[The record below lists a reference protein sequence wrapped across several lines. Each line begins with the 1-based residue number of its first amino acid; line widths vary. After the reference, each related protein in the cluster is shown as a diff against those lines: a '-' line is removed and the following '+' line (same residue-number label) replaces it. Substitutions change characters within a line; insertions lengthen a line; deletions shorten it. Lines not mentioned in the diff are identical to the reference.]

1 MEMIHKKRK
10 EKKEKKT
17 EAKPRS
23 ASAVMRRRS
32 AVCMTILVVCGAAV
46 AGKLLKVSVVDN
58 QKYETL
64 ANNYH
69 FGTMTLRANRGA
81 IYDANGTALAWSAT
95 VYNVYIDPKQY
106 QDEMDAIEKAN
117 AKKEET
123 AAKNNEEA
131 ANLVDVDQLKQSIT
145 TFLVETLGIDR
156 AELEESYTKSGRY
169 YVLKT
174 QVEKDVADEITT
186 YFDKLKL
193 SFIGEEATTRRYY
206 PQNELAAAV
215 IGFTNG
221 DGDGQYGLEYQYNDY
236 LSGVDGRIISAQSAN
251 GEEMPYRY
259 STTYDAEDGASLYLT
274 LDSTLQ
280 YYLEKSMSEMV
291 EKFEVNDRA
300 TGIIMNP
307 KTGAI
312 YAMATCP
319 SFDLN
324 NPSEIYDPV
333 VAAQLKELP
342 ESEYQDAYLEAIEK
356 QWRNKS
362 ISEINPPGSTI
373 KIVTSASAFEEN
385 LIDLNS
391 DTFFCSGYLQVQDA
405 KIGCSLR
412 SGHGSQT
419 FTQALTNSCNP
430 AFMEIGLRLGVQKFS
445 YYLQGFGLTEKTGID
460 LPGEVSSVVVPEDK
474 MTQVDLASGAYGQ
487 TNETTALELITA
499 YSAAINGGYVVEP
512 YVVDHV
518 IDSSGNTV
526 LQNTRTV
533 KRQIVSEETSQT
545 MREQLEAVV
554 SSNPSHNAYIQG
566 YRIGGKSGTAEIRA
580 TRDIEDDY
588 VASYCCFA
596 PAEDPE
602 LIMLIQAD
610 YPNPE
615 IGYYGSKVVTPYAQE
630 IMEEILPYMGFYP
643 EYTDEEA
650 KEMNVSVPLL
660 QDATLDTAKSTLEQ
674 LGLTYEVVGSG
685 SSVISQSPTTGTSIV
700 KGGKVLLYTEQN
712 ATPDLV
718 SVPNLVGM
726 TASQA
731 NETMAYYGLNYA
743 LVGAS
748 ASSEGALVKSQSVP
762 EGTQIQRGSSVT
774 LTLSAGEATD

>member
-1 MEMIHKKRK
+1 MTEEQIHSNNGSYSAENIQVLEGLEAVRKRPAMYIGDISSKGLHHLVYEVVDNSIDEALAGYCDHIEVTINEDNSITVQDNGRGIPVDYHEK
-10 EKKEKKT
+10 EKKSALEVVMTVLHAGGKFDKGSYKVSGGLHGVGVSCVNALSTHMTTQVFRNGKIYQQEYSCGHPLYSVKEVGTTDITGTRQQFWPDGSIFITTTYKYEILANRMRELAFLNAGITITLTDMREKD
-17 EAKPRS
+17 ENGVPRS
-23 ASAVMRRRS
+23 ETFHSKD
-32 AVCMTILVVCGAAV
+32 G
-46 AGKLLKVSVVDN
+46 LKEFV
-58 QKYETL
+58 
-64 ANNYH
+64 
-69 FGTMTLRANRGA
+69 R
-81 IYDANGTALAWSAT
+81 
-95 VYNVYIDPKQY
+95 YIDSSR
-106 QDEMDAIEKAN
+106 IHLFN
-117 AKKEET
+117 
-123 AAKNNEEA
+123 
-131 ANLVDVDQLKQSIT
+131 DVI
-145 TFLVETLGIDR
+145 
-156 AELEESYTKSGRY
+156 
-169 YVLKT
+169 
-174 QVEKDVADEITT
+174 
-186 YFDKLKL
+186 
-193 SFIGEEATTRRYY
+193 
-206 PQNELAAAV
+206 
-215 IGFTNG
+215 
-221 DGDGQYGLEYQYNDY
+221 Y
-236 LSGVDGRIISAQSAN
+236 LN
-251 GEEMPYRY
+251 
-259 STTYDAEDGASLYLT
+259 T
-274 LDSTLQ
+274 
-280 YYLEKSMSEMV
+280 
-291 EKFEVNDRA
+291 
-300 TGIIMNP
+300 
-307 KTGAI
+307 
-312 YAMATCP
+312 
-319 SFDLN
+319 
-324 NPSEIYDPV
+324 
-333 VAAQLKELP
+333 
-342 ESEYQDAYLEAIEK
+342 EK
-356 QWRNKS
+356 QGVPIEVAIMYN
-362 ISEINPPGSTI
+362 
-373 KIVTSASAFEEN
+373 TSYNEN
-385 LIDLNS
+385 VHS
-391 DTFFCSGYLQVQDA
+391 F
-405 KIGCSLR
+405 
-412 SGHGSQT
+412 
-419 FTQALTNSCNP
+419 P

-545 MREQLEAVV
+545 VREQLEAVV
-554 SSNPSHNAYIQG
+554 SGNPSHNAYVQG
-566 YRIGGKSGTAEIRA
+566 YRIGGKSGTAEIRV
-580 TRDIEDDY
+580 TRDIEDDH

-596 PAEDPE
+596 PADDPE

>member
-106 QDEMDAIEKAN
+106 QDEMEAIEKAN

-193 SFIGEEATTRRYY
+193 SFICEEATTRRYY

-342 ESEYQDAYLEAIEK
+342 ESEYQDAYLEAREK

-460 LPGEVSSVVVPEDK
+460 LPGEVSGVVVPEDK

-566 YRIGGKSGTAEIRA
+566 YRIGGKSGTAEIRV

-596 PAEDPE
+596 PADDPE

-615 IGYYGSKVVTPYAQE
+615 IGYYGSKVVTSYAQE

-743 LVGAS
+743 LVGAP

>member
-1 MEMIHKKRK
+1 M
-10 EKKEKKT
+10 
-17 EAKPRS
+17 
-23 ASAVMRRRS
+23 
-32 AVCMTILVVCGAAV
+32 
-46 AGKLLKVSVVDN
+46 
-58 QKYETL
+58 
-64 ANNYH
+64 
-69 FGTMTLRANRGA
+69 
-81 IYDANGTALAWSAT
+81 
-95 VYNVYIDPKQY
+95 
-106 QDEMDAIEKAN
+106 
-117 AKKEET
+117 
-123 AAKNNEEA
+123 
-131 ANLVDVDQLKQSIT
+131 
-145 TFLVETLGIDR
+145 
-156 AELEESYTKSGRY
+156 
-169 YVLKT
+169 
-174 QVEKDVADEITT
+174 
-186 YFDKLKL
+186 
-193 SFIGEEATTRRYY
+193 
-206 PQNELAAAV
+206 
-215 IGFTNG
+215 
-221 DGDGQYGLEYQYNDY
+221 
-236 LSGVDGRIISAQSAN
+236 
-251 GEEMPYRY
+251 
-259 STTYDAEDGASLYLT
+259 
-274 LDSTLQ
+274 
-280 YYLEKSMSEMV
+280 
-291 EKFEVNDRA
+291 
-300 TGIIMNP
+300 
-307 KTGAI
+307 
-312 YAMATCP
+312 
-319 SFDLN
+319 
-324 NPSEIYDPV
+324 
-333 VAAQLKELP
+333 
-342 ESEYQDAYLEAIEK
+342 
-356 QWRNKS
+356 
-362 ISEINPPGSTI
+362 
-373 KIVTSASAFEEN
+373 
-385 LIDLNS
+385 
-391 DTFFCSGYLQVQDA
+391 
-405 KIGCSLR
+405 
-412 SGHGSQT
+412 
-419 FTQALTNSCNP
+419 
-430 AFMEIGLRLGVQKFS
+430 QKFS

-460 LPGEVSSVVVPEDK
+460 LPGEVSGVVVPEDK

-566 YRIGGKSGTAEIRA
+566 YRIGGKSGTAEIRV

-596 PAEDPE
+596 PADDPE

-615 IGYYGSKVVTPYAQE
+615 IGYYGSKVVTSYAQE

-743 LVGAS
+743 LVGAP